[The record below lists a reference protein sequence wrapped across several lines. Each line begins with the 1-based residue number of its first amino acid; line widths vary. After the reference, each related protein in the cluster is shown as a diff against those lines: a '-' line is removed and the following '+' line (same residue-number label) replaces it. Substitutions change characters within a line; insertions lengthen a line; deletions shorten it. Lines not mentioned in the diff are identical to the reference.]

1 MYKKIILLIF
11 LIFVLSGCANSNK
24 HKNGNANIILTA
36 DQQKNIG
43 LQTQPALFKIL
54 DLSLK
59 IPAQF
64 EAIPTRTNK
73 IYAPVDGKVVNVFVI
88 QGQEVKAGQ
97 ALVEI
102 QSDIIGQ
109 LESELLQNI
118 IQINSQIK
126 MSQSQ
131 LEFARNNFVR
141 EDILLKEHVTSKLD
155 WDTAKNQL
163 RREIANLNALKTER
177 TSLISV
183 YQRRLSMYGADSSV
197 IQRVIASNKIYPYIT
212 LRSHKNGVVISREPN
227 QEEFVEVNKEL
238 FEVADLSRIWL
249 VGNIFE
255 KDIPSVNLGNPA
267 SVNVNDMLTY
277 RGKIIYI
284 SPVLDTD
291 TKTLEIRAEIFND
304 DYKLKPNMYEEMN
317 IKTGVKKVLSV
328 PRNAIQKI
336 GDTNVVYVLVAPYT
350 YSERSVKTGIYND
363 KDIEILN
370 GINENDIVVTN
381 GSFSLL
387 GESIKKIEANY

>member
-11 LIFVLSGCANSNK
+11 LIFVLTGCAGNNK
-24 HKNGNANIILTA
+24 HKSENANITLTA
-36 DQQKNIG
+36 DQQRNID
-43 LQTQPALFKIL
+43 LQTQPAQFKEL
-54 DLSLK
+54 DMALK

-64 EAIPTRTNK
+64 KAIPTLTNR
-73 IYAPVDGKVVNVFVI
+73 IYAPVNGKVVNVFVI

-183 YQRRLSMYGADSSV
+183 YQRRLSMYGADSGV

-227 QEEFVEVNKEL
+227 QEEFVDVNKEL

-255 KDIPSVNLGNPA
+255 KDIPSVNIGNHV
-267 SVNVNDMLTY
+267 SVNVNDVLAY
-277 RGKIIYI
+277 KGKIIYI
-284 SPVLDTD
+284 SPVLDMD

-328 PRNAIQKI
+328 PRSAIQKI

-350 YSERSVKTGIYND
+350 YSERSVETGIYND
-363 KDIEILN
+363 KDIEILK
-370 GINENDIVVTN
+370 GINENDVVVTQ

-387 GESIKKIEANY
+387 GESIKRIEANY